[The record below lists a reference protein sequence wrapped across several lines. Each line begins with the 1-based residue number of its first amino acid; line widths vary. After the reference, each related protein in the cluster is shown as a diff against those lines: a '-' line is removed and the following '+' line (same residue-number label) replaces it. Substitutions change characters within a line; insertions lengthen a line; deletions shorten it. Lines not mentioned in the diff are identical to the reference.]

1 MSDRGDGCENSLK
14 ESFFVIYP
22 KVLVRFLFYLG
33 EVNQRLFTSEFLTV
47 FTSLNRGFFTW
58 VIVLYQGTA

>member
-1 MSDRGDGCENSLK
+1 VMGVRISLK

>member
-1 MSDRGDGCENSLK
+1 MLFRDVSGVN
-14 ESFFVIYP
+14 
-22 KVLVRFLFYLG
+22 VLVRFLFYLG
-33 EVNQRLFTSEFLTV
+33 EVGKRLFTSEFLTV